1 VVSLLQISQLRFCG
15 SDLWTRQ
22 ALAPGHFPAALQER
36 DFIVP
41 GEQLLSHDGRR
52 NLTDLQ
58 ETAQWL
64 GGIPVAKSILMALL
78 GNLEIFSI
86 SFHVGQGQKKISLS

>member
-1 VVSLLQISQLRFCG
+1 MFCYPSSQLRFCS

-22 ALAPGHFPAALQER
+22 ALAPGNFPAALQER
-36 DFIVP
+36 EFVVP

-64 GGIPVAKSILMALL
+64 GGVSVAKSILVALL
-78 GNLEIFSI
+78 GNLEQFVI
-86 SFHVGQGQKKISLS
+86 SFCVGRVTRKSP